1 METGRNQRS
10 FSEQI
15 TLHASAGGIGRLPFA
30 VRALLIGDLPINL
43 WWATHQPPPLAGPL
57 LYDLAENAQ
66 QIIYDSLGWVDPT
79 RAVAATYSW
88 LHEFELGLRGG
99 HWRVASDLN
108 WRRLKFW
115 RRITKQAFEDAA
127 APGAVA
133 SATELV
139 VDHGPHAVV
148 QAWELVSWLTS
159 RLGEFSSAV
168 AGGTSEQTTL

>member
-15 TLHASAGGIGRLPFA
+15 TLHASAGGIGKLPFA

-66 QIIYDSLGWVDPT
+66 QIIYDSLGWVDPP

-99 HWRVASDLN
+99 RWRVASDLN

-115 RRITKQAFEDAA
+115 RRIINRLSKTPRPP
-127 APGAVA
+127 APSPA
-133 SATELV
+133 
-139 VDHGPHAVV
+139 P
-148 QAWELVSWLTS
+148 QNW
-159 RLGEFSSAV
+159 SS
-168 AGGTSEQTTL
+168 TTVRTLSFRPGNW